1 MMVTI
6 SSRALPSSV
15 RSTRMSEVCR
25 AADICDE
32 LAEVFRKVAA
42 RGVTL
47 DDIPVLVAAVESA
60 QQEIA
65 ALVR

>member
-1 MMVTI
+1 
-6 SSRALPSSV
+6 
-15 RSTRMSEVCR
+15 MSDVCR

-47 DDIPVLVAAVESA
+47 DDIPVLVAAVASA

-65 ALVR
+65 ALVKR

>member
-1 MMVTI
+1 
-6 SSRALPSSV
+6 
-15 RSTRMSEVCR
+15 MSDLKR

-32 LAEVFRKVAA
+32 LAEVFREVSA

-60 QQEIA
+60 RHEIT